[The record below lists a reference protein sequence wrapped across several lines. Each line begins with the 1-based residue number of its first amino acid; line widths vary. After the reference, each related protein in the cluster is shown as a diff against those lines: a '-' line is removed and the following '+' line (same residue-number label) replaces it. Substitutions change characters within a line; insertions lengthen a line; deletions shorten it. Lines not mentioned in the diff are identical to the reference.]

1 MATKIYIYYRDGVD
15 FTIPEDL
22 RRILNDGW
30 KITSHSVAGNN
41 NLWCFSYVLEGDDFV
56 PNKDQMQILP
66 ITLGN
71 AQYGIKLA
79 LENLPP
85 EGEDGYCDVKII
97 KNILSEHSK
106 LIDNVAATLGIIPK

>member
-1 MATKIYIYYRDGVD
+1 MATKTFIYFCDGVYANMPD
-15 FTIPEDL
+15 DL
-22 RRILNDGW
+22 RRIISDGW
-30 KITSHSVAGNN
+30 KITSHAVAGNN
-41 NLWCFSYVLEGDDFV
+41 NRWCFSYVLEKDDVV

-106 LIDNVAATLGIIPK
+106 LIDNVATTLGIIPK